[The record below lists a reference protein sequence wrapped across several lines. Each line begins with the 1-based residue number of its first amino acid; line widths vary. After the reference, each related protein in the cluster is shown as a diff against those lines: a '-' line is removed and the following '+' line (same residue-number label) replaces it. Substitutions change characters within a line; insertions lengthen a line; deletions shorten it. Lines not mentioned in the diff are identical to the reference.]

1 LSSIDRSAH
10 VLKREKTLV
19 IPRHLIFFDTE
30 TSQETLPNG
39 DLKQTLKLGWACYYR
54 RAYGRNLEKLEWH
67 YFETMK
73 SFWAFVFAHS
83 EKKRRLWV
91 IAHNMSFD
99 FTIVQGWKHLKREKF
114 KLKFFHNTGT
124 TCIISVRSKTEAIL
138 FVDSMNWFKESLAKI
153 GERVGLPKLDI
164 DFETA
169 TKSQLKP
176 YCKRD
181 VEILI
186 EMFKDFVKFLES
198 NRISRLCYTIASTA
212 MAAYLFGF
220 YDHKIY
226 IHNNEQA
233 IDAERS
239 AYRGGR
245 VECFYMGSLKDET
258 FYVLDVNSLYPTVMH
273 SGFFP
278 CKFVKTRST
287 TTRDTLRHNLK
298 TKSIIA
304 SVLIETDEPAYAVK
318 RNRTIF
324 PVGRFWVTL
333 TSPELEYALQNNH
346 IKKVGRV
353 VFYERAKLFTRYVNR
368 MYKLRHEFKSK
379 QSASYSE
386 LCKLLLNSLYGKFG
400 QKAEVWEKIGE
411 APDEIDRTE
420 QVYLPDLNRRGMIRY
435 LLGEVWQLTGY
446 EECFNSFP
454 GIAATVTGYARMYL
468 YDLMKTAGT
477 GNYFYC
483 DTDSLIVNSQGL
495 KNLEPLIDEAK
506 LGSLKLEAE
515 TDWLDIRGLKDY
527 SIDGKTVIK
536 GVSKKA
542 VKIDSTHYQQQQW
555 ASLRGLLKSGDVGS
569 YKVKQV
575 TKTLSRKYTKGT
587 ISDDGWTVPF
597 SLHESDQPCPLL
609 L

>member
-1 LSSIDRSAH
+1 MSSIDRTAH
-10 VLKREKTLV
+10 VLKREKSLI
-19 IPRHLIFFDTE
+19 IPRHVIFFDTE
-30 TSQETLPNG
+30 TSQEVLPNG
-39 DLKQTLKLGWACYYR
+39 DIKQTLKMGWACYYR

-73 SFWAFVFAHS
+73 SFWAFVFSHS

-91 IAHNMSFD
+91 ISHNMSFD
-99 FTIVQGWKHLKREKF
+99 FTIVGGWKHLKREKY

-124 TCIISVRSKTEAIL
+124 TCIISVRSKTGAIL
-138 FVDSMNWFKESLAKI
+138 FVDSMNWFKETLAKI
-153 GERVGLPKLDI
+153 GDRVGVPKLDV
-164 DFETA
+164 DFENVSKA
-169 TKSQLKP
+169 KLKT

-186 EMFKDFVKFLES
+186 AMFKDFVKFLES

-220 YDHKIY
+220 YDNKIH
-226 IHNNEQA
+226 IHNNKEA

-245 VECFYMGSLKDET
+245 VECFYMGRLENQT

-273 SGFFP
+273 SGFYP
-278 CKFVKTRST
+278 CKFIKTRAKT
-287 TTRDTLRHNLK
+287 TPDTLRYNLQ
-298 TKSIIA
+298 TNSVIA
-304 SVLIETDEPAYAVK
+304 HVLIDTPEPVYAVK

-333 TSPELEYALQNNH
+333 TSPELIYALKHSH
-346 IKKVGRV
+346 IKKVGRYV
-353 VFYERAKLFTRYVNR
+353 IYERAKLFTRYVDR
-368 MYKLRHEFKSK
+368 MYKLRHEFKLK
-379 QSASYSE
+379 QSGSYSE

-400 QKAEVWEKIGE
+400 QKAEQWEKIGD
-411 APDEIDRTE
+411 APNERDRTE

-468 YDLMKTAGT
+468 YDLMKTAGA
-477 GNYFYC
+477 GNYYYC
-483 DTDSLIVNSQGL
+483 DTDSLIVNAAGL
-495 KNLEPLIDEAK
+495 KNLESRIDTVK

-515 TDWLDIRGLKDY
+515 TNWLDIRGLKDY

-542 VKIDSTHYQQQQW
+542 IKIDSAHYQQQQW
-555 ASLRGLLKSGDVGS
+555 PSLRGILKSNNSDG
-569 YKVKQV
+569 YTVKQV
-575 TKTLSRKYTKGT
+575 TKTLSRKYTKG
-587 ISDDGWTVPF
+587 IVKPDGWTRPF
-597 SLHESDQPCPLL
+597 SLDDADLLFPLPL
-609 L
+609 

>member
-1 LSSIDRSAH
+1 MSSIDRSAH
-10 VLKREKTLV
+10 VLKREKSLI
-19 IPRHLIFFDTE
+19 IPRHVIFFDTE
-30 TSQETLPNG
+30 TTQETLPNG
-39 DLKQTLKLGWACYYR
+39 DIKQTLKMGWACYYR
-54 RAYGRNLEKLEWH
+54 RAYGRNLERLEWH
-67 YFETMK
+67 YFDTMK
-73 SFWAFVFAHS
+73 SFWQFVFSHS

-91 IAHNMSFD
+91 ISHNMSFD
-99 FTIVQGWKHLKREKF
+99 FTIVGGWKHLKREKY
-114 KLKFFHNTGT
+114 KLKFFHNSGT
-124 TCIISVRSKTEAIL
+124 TCIISVRSKTGAIL

-153 GERVGLPKLDI
+153 GDRVGVPKLDV
-164 DFETA
+164 DFETV
-169 TKSQLKP
+169 TKAKLKT

-186 EMFKDFVKFLES
+186 AMFKDFVKFLET

-220 YDHKIY
+220 YDTKIC
-226 IHNNEQA
+226 IHNNKEA

-245 VECFYMGSLKDET
+245 VECFYMGRLENET

-273 SGFFP
+273 SGFYP
-278 CKFVKTRST
+278 CKFIKTRAKT
-287 TTRDTLRHNLK
+287 TPDTLRYNLQ
-298 TKSIIA
+298 TKSVIA
-304 SVLIETDEPAYAVK
+304 HVLIDTPEPVYAVK

-333 TSPELEYALQNNH
+333 TSPELIYALDHSH
-346 IKKVGRV
+346 IKKVGRYV
-353 VFYERAKLFTRYVNR
+353 IYERAKLFTRYVER
-368 MYKLRHEFKSK
+368 MYKLRHKYKS
-379 QSASYSE
+379 SGSGSYSE

-400 QKAEVWEKIGE
+400 QKAEVWEKIGD
-411 APDEIDRTE
+411 APNERDRTE

-468 YDLMKTAGT
+468 YDLMKTAGK

-483 DTDSLIVNSQGL
+483 DTDSLIVNKRGL
-495 KNLEPLIDEAK
+495 DNLKSRIDETT
-506 LGSLKLEAE
+506 LGKLKLEAE
-515 TDWLDIRGLKDY
+515 TEWLDIRGLKDY
-527 SIDGKTVIK
+527 SIHGKTVIK

-542 VKIDSTHYQQQQW
+542 HKIDSTHYQQQQW
-555 ASLRGLLKSGDVGS
+555 PSLRGILRNDNSGS
-569 YKVKQV
+569 YTVKQV
-575 TKTLSRKYTKGT
+575 TKTLSRKYTKG
-587 ISDDGWTVPF
+587 IVKPDGWTRPF
-597 SLHESDQPCPLL
+597 ALDDADQLFPLL